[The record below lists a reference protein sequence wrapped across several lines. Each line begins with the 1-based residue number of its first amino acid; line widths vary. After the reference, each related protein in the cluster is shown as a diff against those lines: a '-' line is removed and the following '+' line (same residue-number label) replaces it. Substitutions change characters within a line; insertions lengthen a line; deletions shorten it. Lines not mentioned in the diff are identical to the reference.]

1 MKQKTL
7 AAADNRR
14 GLLFLLARQFDN
26 LRFSRQM
33 LIDVISMID
42 VILVIVAAILIRYI
56 FQWHSSD
63 YGLLPPINY
72 LSVIALVTATL
83 YASLRWR
90 NHYDYGEF
98 EDWSV
103 GRGGFRLGIT
113 VLFSFGFSLFVVF
126 MLKESAEFSRA
137 WVFTWCASSF
147 IILFASRLFWIAQ
160 FRSRTAQ
167 GFFRRRVLLLGTG
180 HILEC
185 AREDILSMQSHC
197 ELVGV
202 CEFFGDSEPSQA
214 IQLVAA
220 LNQAVSKSQSGRVD
234 ELVIALPGADSTL
247 LDSIIR
253 RLRFLPVD
261 LKVALDFGKYKSK
274 FLELGHIGSTN
285 VLSIKKKPI
294 SEWNIFLKAV
304 EDYTIAT
311 FSLIIFLPAMAVIAL
326 LIKLDSKGPV
336 FFRQRRHGS
345 NHKIIEVYKFRT
357 MSVLED
363 GDTIRQASK
372 DDKRVTRVGRY
383 LRMTSLDELPQLLNV
398 LAGNMSLVGPRPH
411 ALAHDDHYSELLED
425 YASRHRVK
433 PGITGWAQINGFRGE
448 ITEPGLME
456 QRVRY
461 DLEYIDNW
469 SIWFDIKVL
478 LLTPLFG
485 FISRKAY

>member
-1 MKQKTL
+1 
-7 AAADNRR
+7 
-14 GLLFLLARQFDN
+14 
-26 LRFSRQM
+26 
-33 LIDVISMID
+33 
-42 VILVIVAAILIRYI
+42 
-56 FQWHSSD
+56 
-63 YGLLPPINY
+63 
-72 LSVIALVTATL
+72 
-83 YASLRWR
+83 
-90 NHYDYGEF
+90 
-98 EDWSV
+98 
-103 GRGGFRLGIT
+103 
-113 VLFSFGFSLFVVF
+113 
-126 MLKESAEFSRA
+126 
-137 WVFTWCASSF
+137 
-147 IILFASRLFWIAQ
+147 
-160 FRSRTAQ
+160 
-167 GFFRRRVLLLGTG
+167 
-180 HILEC
+180 
-185 AREDILSMQSHC
+185 
-197 ELVGV
+197 
-202 CEFFGDSEPSQA
+202 
-214 IQLVAA
+214 
-220 LNQAVSKSQSGRVD
+220 
-234 ELVIALPGADSTL
+234 
-247 LDSIIR
+247 
-253 RLRFLPVD
+253 
-261 LKVALDFGKYKSK
+261 
-274 FLELGHIGSTN
+274 
-285 VLSIKKKPI
+285 
-294 SEWNIFLKAV
+294 
-304 EDYTIAT
+304 
-311 FSLIIFLPAMAVIAL
+311 MAVIAL

-345 NHKIIEVYKFRT
+345 NYKIIEVYKFRT